1 MKGTPRDLF
10 TGAAHPPE
18 EAAARRSAIAA
29 TQKQRVLEALRDA
42 HPESISHAEIC
53 ARIGANRAS
62 HRILELIREG
72 WQIEGAGTLNLDPA
86 NQTQLYR
93 LSSLAP
99 GKPKLKHVGLKV
111 LWNEDGLSVSL
122 HRDINGTIDRVTLEV
137 LAQKV
142 HRLVEAELA
151 GRLDLDEE

>member
-1 MKGTPRDLF
+1 MKGMTRDLF
-10 TGAAHPPE
+10 TGAVKPAE
-18 EAAARRSAIAA
+18 EARERRSLVAA

-42 HPESISHAEIC
+42 HPDTISHAEIC

-72 WQIEGAGTLNLDPA
+72 WEIEGAGTLNLDPA

-93 LSSLAP
+93 LSSLQP
-99 GKPKLKHVGLKV
+99 GKLKLKHVGLKV
-111 LWNEDGLSVSL
+111 LWDEEGLSVSL
-122 HRDINGTIDRVTLEV
+122 HQDINGTIDRVTLEV
-137 LAQKV
+137 LARKV

-151 GRLDLDEE
+151 GRLDHGEE